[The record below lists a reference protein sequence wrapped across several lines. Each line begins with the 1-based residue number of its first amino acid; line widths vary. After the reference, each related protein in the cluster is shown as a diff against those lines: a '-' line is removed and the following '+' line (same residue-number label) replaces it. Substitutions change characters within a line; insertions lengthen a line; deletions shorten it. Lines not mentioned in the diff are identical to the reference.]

1 MDNILK
7 LLLGVLA
14 ISGLIA
20 LLLPSQKAS
29 VAPANP
35 AAAPVVARAVPL
47 PKTVAGNESDTED
60 EEVELPDEAEEDEFK
75 FGEPSI
81 DGQPFGGSF
90 DPPPNNR
97 NPNPNPE
104 SIDSPEPTAPLPTN
118 GEGVVLQ

>member
-7 LLLGVLA
+7 LLLGVLT

-20 LLLPSQKAS
+20 LLIPSQNAS

-35 AAAPVVARAVPL
+35 AAPLVARAVPL
-47 PKTVAGNESDTED
+47 PESVAGDEIDTED

-75 FGEPSI
+75 LGEPSI
-81 DGQPFGGSF
+81 DGQPYGGSF